1 VISDVLGDAA
11 RVYRRLWRRSVFV
24 AGVVFLV
31 VAAADGLAALRPTPG
46 TELVSVA
53 LALIGS
59 LLVQG
64 ALVAVVRDVHEGRE
78 PASVSVY
85 YERTRSH
92 LGTLLACAILA
103 GIGVALGFVFLIVP
117 GLILLARWTLIVPL
131 VMVEGRSVGEA
142 FSRSNELV
150 RGRTPEVLA
159 IVVIAALVTTILGT
173 AATAAFDFLPK
184 FWSVWI
190 GGTIGGAIAA
200 PYEAHALT
208 VLYYRLTEPGRP
220 ILPA

>member
-1 VISDVLGDAA
+1 MIGGVLSDAA
-11 RVYRRLWRRSVFV
+11 RVYRRLWRRSVLV
-24 AGVVFLV
+24 AGAVFLV
-31 VAAADGLAALRPTPG
+31 VAAADGLAALHPTRG
-46 TELVSVA
+46 TELVSIA

-64 ALVAVVRDVHEGRE
+64 ALVEVVRDVHEGRE
-78 PASVSVY
+78 PAPPVAY
-85 YERTRSH
+85 YERTRNE
-92 LGTLLACAILA
+92 LATLLVCAVFA
-103 GIGVALGFVFLIVP
+103 GIGVALGFLLFIVP

-131 VMVEGRSVGEA
+131 VMVEGRSVRDA

-150 RGRTPEVLA
+150 TGKTLQVLA
-159 IVVIAALVTTILGT
+159 VVVLAGLVTTIL
-173 AATAAFDFLPK
+173 ASVATLAFGFLPT
-184 FWSVWI
+184 FWSAWI

-208 VLYYRLTEPGRP
+208 VLYYRLTEPDRP